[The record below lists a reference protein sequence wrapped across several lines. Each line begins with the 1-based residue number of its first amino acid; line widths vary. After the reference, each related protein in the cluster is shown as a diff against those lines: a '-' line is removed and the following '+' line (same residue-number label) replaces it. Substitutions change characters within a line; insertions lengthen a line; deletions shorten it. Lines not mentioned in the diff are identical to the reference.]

1 VKSAQNVNNEI
12 LFFCY
17 RSPDEYEF
25 GWKYYTKDQLIQ
37 YIQEYRKE
45 ITSQM
50 EWVDNYKMLF
60 SFRSNEVKT
69 LRAETEELR

>member
-1 VKSAQNVNNEI
+1 
-12 LFFCY
+12 
-17 RSPDEYEF
+17 
-25 GWKYYTKDQLIQ
+25 LIQ

-69 LRAETEELR
+69 LRAETEEL

>member
-1 VKSAQNVNNEI
+1 MLIMK
-12 LFFCY
+12 FFFLLQI
-17 RSPDEYEF
+17 SWWVSF

-69 LRAETEELR
+69 LRAETEELW